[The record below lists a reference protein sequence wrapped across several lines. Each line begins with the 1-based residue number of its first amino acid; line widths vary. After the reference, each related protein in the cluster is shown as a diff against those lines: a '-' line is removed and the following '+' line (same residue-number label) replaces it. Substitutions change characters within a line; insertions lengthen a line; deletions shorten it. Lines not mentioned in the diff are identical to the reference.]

1 MQIMQEL
8 VDFHIH
14 TNATPHHASW
24 EPEQL
29 VQAALE
35 RGLSWIA
42 VTDHNTVGNVAAVQ
56 AAGQRHG
63 LGVLAGVEIDSA
75 WNGKLWH
82 ILVYGVAPESCELQQ
97 LCAAVFE
104 RNAADAQRLQA
115 ALTRRGFDLA
125 GLEALG
131 RPANVADV
139 ATFLARRNRLA
150 GRRADEDDAAAGMRY
165 VLSELPGAYA
175 PLPVDEVAGLA
186 RRLRGF
192 AVLAHPGRSQGVY
205 AIPADEADVAA
216 MVAAGIGGI
225 EVFYPSHSPAQRGFY
240 ADLARRYNLLM
251 SGGSDSHHPAQGLA
265 SWDLAAMVGMRQ
277 NVIGDGW

>member
-1 MQIMQEL
+1 MREL
-8 VDFHIH
+8 ADFHIH

-29 VQAALE
+29 VQAARE

-42 VTDHNTVGNVAAVQ
+42 VTDHNTVDNVAAVQ
-56 AAGQRHG
+56 AAGKRHG

-82 ILVYGVAPESCELQQ
+82 ILVYGVAPDSVKLQR

-104 RNAADAQRLQA
+104 RNAADAARLQVE
-115 ALTRRGFDLA
+115 LTKHGFDLA
-125 GLEALG
+125 GLEKPG

-139 ATFLARRNRLA
+139 ATLLARQNRLA
-150 GRRADEDDAAAGMRY
+150 GRRIDEDDEAAGMRY

-175 PLPVDEVAGLA
+175 PPPVDEVAGLA
-186 RRLRGF
+186 RRLGGF
-192 AVLAHPGRSQGVY
+192 AVLAHPGRSKGVY

-216 MVAAGIGGI
+216 IVEAGIVGI
-225 EVFYPSHSPAQRGFY
+225 EVLYPSHSPAQRAFY
-240 ADLARRYNLLM
+240 GELARRYGLLM

-277 NVIGDGW
+277 RLMGDGC